1 MYSTYTAQTL
11 LCHHSSLIYR
21 RIWTVMC
28 FHKVCPCTSSPAY
41 HQVYVVKKKSIINQ
55 FFTAFKEPEPKY
67 GSKEWKVHFFV
78 SKLMLQIWKNY
89 SNLFGT
95 NIRMVKNPI
104 ISVYWREGPQCVK
117 MERNTLLHHYHEFI
131 QPFSPYFLHFSPL

>member
-1 MYSTYTAQTL
+1 MKFPNL
-11 LCHHSSLIYR
+11 PLR
-21 RIWTVMC
+21 RPDLDFNNRSIRH
-28 FHKVCPCTSSPAY
+28 FE
-41 HQVYVVKKKSIINQ
+41 KKKNLINQ

-67 GSKEWKVHFFV
+67 GSREWKVHFFV

-104 ISVYWREGPQCVK
+104 ISVY
-117 MERNTLLHHYHEFI
+117 
-131 QPFSPYFLHFSPL
+131 